1 MSKTSRFR
9 HRREKSNQRKLREAV
24 HPKPVTRTNEAE
36 KPLSEPIIA
45 PIIPVDPIEDSIF
58 AVAFTP
64 NKSTAPRPELGELSQ
79 GNPDKLR
86 RWKNTNGTPLTGSRT
101 SAPVSHQAE
110 NQKRLR
116 NSSNRKDVR

>member
-9 HRREKSNQRKLREAV
+9 HRREKSDQRKARAAV

-36 KPLSEPIIA
+36 KPLPKPLIA
-45 PIIPVDPIEDSIF
+45 PIIPVDPVEDSIF
-58 AVAFTP
+58 AVDSVL
-64 NKSTAPRPELGELSQ
+64 NKSKAHSPVLAELPQ
-79 GNPDKLR
+79 GNRDKLD
-86 RWKNTNGTPLTGSRT
+86 RWKRASGTTVTGSRT
-101 SAPVSHQAE
+101 SAPASHQAE